1 MAKKIK
7 LTENQLKNVVN
18 VLSEENFDQALTTHQ
33 REKEREVFMSGE
45 DAKMLADVGTKWCE
59 DKVSHPEC
67 EALSAIIK
75 KLKLDRL

>member
-45 DAKMLADVGTKWCE
+45 DAKLLADVGTKWCE

-67 EALSAIIK
+67 ESLMAIIK